1 MEQRKYAPPDGAPRA
16 QEGGEKNYRGPE
28 MGDMS
33 RVPSE
38 KGTPQ
43 LYSIFCKC
51 GRFDRLVN
59 LYFWDA
65 SYSNQLGKIS
75 ITFAKSLSKFARR
88 RALRKNWESSI
99 KSANLRK
106 GPMKLG

>member
-1 MEQRKYAPPDGAPRA
+1 RQ
-16 QEGGEKNYRGPE
+16 
-28 MGDMS
+28 
-33 RVPSE
+33 
-38 KGTPQ
+38 PQ

-88 RALRKNWESSI
+88 RALRKNWEEPNAVKQQNMSVLLSPYML
-99 KSANLRK
+99 LRASF
-106 GPMKLG
+106 PDSVARNVPHYSPAFEE

>member
-1 MEQRKYAPPDGAPRA
+1 MTLT
-16 QEGGEKNYRGPE
+16 EGVADDDVATCLRFELSISNPTT
-28 MGDMS
+28 S
-33 RVPSE
+33 
-38 KGTPQ
+38 TPQ
-43 LYSIFCKC
+43 RPKLYSIFCKC

-88 RALRKNWESSI
+88 RALRKN
-99 KSANLRK
+99 
-106 GPMKLG
+106 